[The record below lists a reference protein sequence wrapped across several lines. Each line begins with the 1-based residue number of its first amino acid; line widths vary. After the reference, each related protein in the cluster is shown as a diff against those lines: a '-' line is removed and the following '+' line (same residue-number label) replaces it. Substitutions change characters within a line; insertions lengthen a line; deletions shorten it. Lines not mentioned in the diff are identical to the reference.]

1 MPHRLGINQKVP
13 KIRTKDIFGSAVDL
27 AEYKVGY
34 SLLVFLRYS
43 GCPWCNL
50 AIHRLSIEYER
61 LHKER
66 CNVVA
71 FIQSDKQSVIENIYK
86 RHPLKPQFPIVAD
99 KQMKFYKQFGVDS
112 SITGTFATIT
122 KLPYWLESV
131 RKLGFRQKKLDG
143 NFFLVPAWFL
153 VNNTTGKIVK
163 SERGVSFYNHETFLS
178 IYDSLTFQD

>member
-1 MPHRLGINQKVP
+1 MPQRLGINQKMP
-13 KIRTKDIFGSAVDL
+13 KIRAKDIFGSDINL
-27 AEYKVGY
+27 AEYTSGY

-61 LHKER
+61 LHKEH

-71 FIQSDKQSVIENIYK
+71 FIQSDKQNVIKNIYD

-99 KQMKFYKQFGVDS
+99 QEMKFYKQFGVDS
-112 SITGTFATIT
+112 SIIGSFAAIT

-131 RKLGFRQKKLDG
+131 RKLGFRQTKLDG

-163 SERGVSFYNHETFLS
+163 SERGVSFYDHETFLS